1 MVVMVILIK
10 ITVLLDA
17 VTFKFLM
24 LVFVLNNVLV
34 VITVSINQFV
44 VKIKD
49 GTKMNALQNVII

>member
-17 VTFKFLM
+17 VTFKFPM